1 MHKNFIALRD
11 QVAFVPFDTLFKEQ
25 SGYMRYGIVIEE
37 IAQGG
42 CYQGN
47 FGPENLILDQNLLDQ
62 CCSYFIAE

>member
-1 MHKNFIALRD
+1 M
-11 QVAFVPFDTLFKEQ
+11 PFDTLFKEQ

-47 FGPENLILDQNLLDQ
+47 FSPENLILDQNLLDQ